1 MDACVQ
7 SVFGEL
13 SQKSPP
19 SNIFFKCLSYIFLKR
34 QSLRGDGYLY
44 TIGLRGPEPKI
55 APQRQ
60 RPAQLW
66 IFYSYRRN
74 TVFQVTSIPSTI
86 DLVRGKT
93 TSFKLCSALPKYM
106 ILPAM
111 PDNKA
116 FSSCVVKRPLQFLQ
130 AAPAQSRD
138 HCLPANGLCAHSS
151 QFTCAHNLCAHV
163 NYQKHILYKH

>member
-1 MDACVQ
+1 MDTGAR
-7 SVFGEL
+7 SVFWDL
-13 SQKSPP
+13 SLKSPP
-19 SNIFFKCLSYIFLKR
+19 SKIFSSNILLIFEYLSNIFLKR

-44 TIGLRGPEPKI
+44 TIGLRGPEPEI

-60 RPAQLW
+60 GPAQLW
-66 IFYSYRRN
+66 IFCSYRRN
-74 TVFQVTSIPSTI
+74 TVFHITLIFNRNVPSTI

-93 TSFKLCSALPKYM
+93 TSSKLCSALPKYM

-138 HCLPANGLCAHSS
+138 HCLPANGLCALHM
-151 QFTCAHNLCAHV
+151 
-163 NYQKHILYKH
+163 